1 MLISLQ
7 WQLYIVEELA
17 TRLRNRSS
25 IYYSQDDYNAIL
37 PDIESQRVSL
47 ASDDIH
53 LMWSLFDY
61 ASISVLGAVAKS
73 SIKSAHAEMAQNK
86 ASDSFQQTLSSERSP
101 IGNSND
107 GLAKSPSSIDFLQPH
122 DGPSSGADST
132 LFDPEA
138 FSDLPEEWILD
149 DWTLFGAPLSA
160 YHLDSSLEQE
170 I

>member
-1 MLISLQ
+1 MH
-7 WQLYIVEELA
+7 IVEELA
-17 TRLRNRSS
+17 TRLRNRST

-47 ASDDIH
+47 ASDDIY

-61 ASISVLGAVAKS
+61 ASISVLGAVPKPS
-73 SIKSAHAEMAQNK
+73 NK
-86 ASDSFQQTLSSERSP
+86 APVVDEARDKVPDLTSQQFGSERAATGWMNDGSSKPIPSSEIPQLRDSAL
-101 IGNSND
+101 S
-107 GLAKSPSSIDFLQPH
+107 
-122 DGPSSGADST
+122 GPDDT

-160 YHLDSSLEQE
+160 YDSAFESRTGREDQG
-170 I
+170 II